1 LQKGN
6 SNEIKAH
13 SIRGGADPEDEM
25 TQLLLHLWGDYI
37 LQSDWMAQNKTKAWL
52 PATIHAGIYSAGFML
67 LTRSSLAWGV
77 IFGTHLLID
86 RFRLARFVVMAKNW
100 LGSPHTQSFNT
111 PTGYPETAPPWLAFW
126 LLIIADN
133 ILHLTINYLALRY
146 L

>member
-1 LQKGN
+1 
-6 SNEIKAH
+6 
-13 SIRGGADPEDEM
+13 M

-37 LQSDWMAQNKTKAWL
+37 LQSDWMAREKIKSWL
-52 PATIHAGIYSAGFML
+52 PAAIHAGLYSIGFIL
-67 LTRSSLAWGV
+67 LTHSSVAWLV
-77 IFGTHLLID
+77 IFGAHLLID
-86 RFRLARFVVMAKNW
+86 RFRLARYVVMAKNW

-111 PTGYPETAPPWLAFW
+111 ATGYPESMPPWLAFW